1 MILLH
6 IISDEEEQALEIVD
20 ILMEQNLLLEAVL
33 LEKVTVRKKTKEG
46 NPISI
51 SQTLIMGKTKALLF
65 TSIDELLK
73 VRYKEKM
80 PVIYSTPIVHMDWEQ
95 SKELVNEVAKI

>member
-6 IISDEEEQALEIVD
+6 IISDEEEQAIEITD
-20 ILMEQNLLLEAVL
+20 FLIENNLILDAVL
-33 LEKVTVRKKTKEG
+33 LEKVAVRKKEKGITK
-46 NPISI
+46 ST
-51 SQTLIMGKTKALLF
+51 SKTLVMGKTKALLF
-65 TSIDELLK
+65 TSIDEMLK
-73 VRYKEKM
+73 NKYKEKM

>member
-6 IISDEEEQALEIVD
+6 IISDEEEQAIEITD
-20 ILMEQNLLLEAVL
+20 FLIENNLILDAVL
-33 LEKVTVRKKTKEG
+33 LEKVAVRKKEKGTTK
-46 NPISI
+46 ST
-51 SQTLIMGKTKALLF
+51 SKTLVMGKTKALLF
-65 TSIDELLK
+65 TSIDEMLK
-73 VRYKEKM
+73 NKYKEKM